1 MSFGSHPSPPFA
13 HFPLSRAKKGPITSC
28 VVDAEVVAYDR
39 DRHCLLPFQIL
50 STRKRKVDENDT
62 EEQKVQVILQAFDL
76 IFLNGKSLLREPL
89 HLRRTLLHN
98 SFNHLEGY
106 FHFASGFD
114 HEENGD
120 TTAIEIFMQ
129 EACQASCEGL
139 MVKTLNENASY
150 EPSKRSLNWLKLK
163 KDYINGMGVCDSVD
177 LVVIGGYYGRGKR
190 TNVYGAYLM
199 ACYDPVHDE
208 YQSVCKVGTGF
219 KDEDLI
225 RLTEQMKR
233 HILGGAGTATA
244 PAAGGSEGNTGTSSS
259 SSSSGGGSNR
269 KPSNYNVGDPLTPD
283 DWFDNAVVWELQAA
297 DLSKSSVH
305 KGGIDRLGDTGR
317 GIGLR
322 FPRYLR
328 DRPDKKPEM
337 ATTSE
342 QIVEMYQ
349 SQGDMMEGGAGGGG
363 DEDDDDDI
371 L

>member
-1 MSFGSHPSPPFA
+1 M
-13 HFPLSRAKKGPITSC
+13 
-28 VVDAEVVAYDR
+28 VDAEVVAYDR
-39 DRHCLLPFQIL
+39 ERHCLLPFQVL

-76 IFLNGKSLLREPL
+76 IFLNGKSLLKEPFL
-89 HLRRTLLHN
+89 FRRTLLHN
-98 SFNHLEGY
+98 SFSHLEGY

-114 HEENGD
+114 HFENGD
-120 TTAIEIFMQ
+120 TTPIEIFMQ
-129 EACQASCEGL
+129 EACNSYCEGL

-177 LVVIGGYYGRGKR
+177 LVVIGGYHGRGKR

-199 ACYDPVHDE
+199 ACYDPVNDE

-225 RLTEQMKR
+225 RLTEQMKG
-233 HILGGAGTATA
+233 HIIASG
-244 PAAGGSEGNTGTSSS
+244 
-259 SSSSGGGSNR
+259 SGGK
-269 KPSNYNVGDPLTPD
+269 KPSNYNVGEPLTPD

-305 KGGIDRLGDTGR
+305 KGGIDRLGDAGR

-349 SQGDMMEGGAGGGG
+349 SQGDMMEGGTGGGG
-363 DEDDDDDI
+363 EDDEDEDI

>member
-1 MSFGSHPSPPFA
+1 MLFGSIPF
-13 HFPLSRAKKGPITSC
+13 FFFLIFISRAKKPAITSC

-39 DRHCLLPFQIL
+39 ERNCLLPFQIL
-50 STRKRKVDENDT
+50 STRKRKVDEND
-62 EEQKVQVILQAFDL
+62 EDQKVQVILQAFDL
-76 IFLNGKSLLREPL
+76 IFLNGKSLLKEPL
-89 HLRRTLLHN
+89 LLRRTLLHN

-106 FHFASGFD
+106 FHFASGYD
-114 HEENGD
+114 HLENGD

-129 EACQASCEGL
+129 EACNSSCEGL
-139 MVKTLNENASY
+139 MVKTLVENASY

-199 ACYDPVHDE
+199 ACYDPMNDE

-225 RLTEQMKR
+225 RLTEQMKSYM
-233 HILGGAGTATA
+233 L
-244 PAAGGSEGNTGTSSS
+244 PN
-259 SSSSGGGSNR
+259 NK

-283 DWFDNAVVWELQAA
+283 EWFDNAVVWELQAA

-305 KGGIDRLGDTGR
+305 KGGIDRLGDGNR

-342 QIVEMYQ
+342 QIVDMYQ
-349 SQGDMMEGGAGGGG
+349 SQGDMVDTVGG
-363 DEDDDDDI
+363 DEDDDEDI

>member
-1 MSFGSHPSPPFA
+1 MSFGSPPPPSPSLTLF
-13 HFPLSRAKKGPITSC
+13 LSRAKKGPVTSC

-39 DRHCLLPFQIL
+39 ERHCLLPFQIL

-62 EEQKVQVILQAFDL
+62 EDQKVQVILQAFDL
-76 IFLNGKSLLREPL
+76 IFLNGKSLLKEPFL
-89 HLRRTLLHN
+89 FRRTLLHN
-98 SFNHLEGY
+98 SFTHLEGY
-106 FHFASGFD
+106 FHFASGMD
-114 HEENGD
+114 HLENGD

-129 EACQASCEGL
+129 EACNSFCEGL

-177 LVVIGGYYGRGKR
+177 LVVIGGYHGRGKR

-199 ACYDPVHDE
+199 ACYDPVNDE

-225 RLTEQMKR
+225 RLTEQMKG
-233 HILGGAGTATA
+233 HILGSTSGANSNGSGAGT
-244 PAAGGSEGNTGTSSS
+244 GSGSSHS
-259 SSSSGGGSNR
+259 SNK

-305 KGGIDRLGDTGR
+305 KGGIDRLGDSGR

-349 SQGDMMEGGAGGGG
+349 SQGDMMEGGSGGGDD
-363 DEDDDDDI
+363 DEDDDI